1 MMRLLHPRKGVKVQT
16 KTYTTEKEAKKAA
29 ARAYRPAILR
39 LPNGRYACFQ
49 AGHPLPQGAR
59 AVSRWGTDRWRAY
72 E

>member
-1 MMRLLHPRKGVKVQT
+1 MKTQ
-16 KTYTTEKEAKKAA
+16 TYTTEAGAKKAA

-49 AGHPLPQGAR
+49 ARDALPQGAR
-59 AVSRWGTDRWRAY
+59 AVSRWGTGRWRAY